1 MDYPSILGV
10 LQVEE
15 FSIFGTPLSLSLK
28 VICFR
33 HCQTAS
39 LLLLILLFYWEF
51 YFFTFQNIT
60 PS

>member
-39 LLLLILLFYWEF
+39 LLLLILLFYWAF
-51 YFFTFQNIT
+51 YFSTF
-60 PS
+60 